1 MVVLRGGRWSLS
13 ATALLS
19 LSVGAVTLGAP
30 AALRAQGEVGS
41 LTGRVT
47 EAGAATPVAGASIR
61 VLVLTTRA
69 VVGGANS
76 NEDGRYRVGNLQP
89 GTYAVNVSRIGY
101 RPRTD
106 TVRVSAGAATTH
118 DVAIGEGA
126 SILSQVVTTASRG
139 ASERL
144 QEVPASISVVNTEV
158 IETRPTVTAI
168 EHLRETPG
176 INISTAGIAQSN
188 VVARGF
194 NNAFSGALL
203 TLQDYKFAGVPSL
216 RVNVPFLVPGT
227 NEDIERIEVL
237 LGPASALYGPNS
249 ANGVMHIITKSP
261 FSSPGTTITVDGGE
275 RSIFR
280 GALRH
285 AQLLGEKAAIKVSGE
300 YFTGRDFEFRDQ
312 AEPAQFGNQ
321 APPGRRGTANAR
333 DYDVERYSGEAR
345 LDLRPTPNTE
355 AVTTIGYTNVGNGV
369 ELTGANGAAQIR
381 NWTYTSLQ
389 QRLRWNRLFGQIF
402 VNLSD
407 AGNRDS
413 LDLRGTYLLRTG
425 VPIVDQSRVFAA
437 QLQHGVDL
445 GGDRQR
451 FLYGADYI
459 MTNPRTGR
467 TINGNNEDV
476 DDVREIGAYVQST
489 TRVTSKFD
497 VIGALRVDQNDQ
509 IEGTQVSPRAA
520 LVFKPTENHNLRA
533 TYNRAFQTPANF
545 SFFLDLPQQSNVGG
559 LPYNVRARGNPPKE
573 GWQYERG
580 CTGVATG
587 GICMRS
593 PFLPNNGAFV
603 PASANLAYQGT
614 LTALAPRIT
623 TSLTQA
629 FVAQGL
635 PQATAAA
642 QAAQIVG
649 FLRAQSPAAADV
661 GTRIAFINDPG
672 TVNRAPSEFRD
683 IKPLEASYNTTYELG
698 YKGLLGTRAR
708 LAIDLWSQERGDVG
722 TPAGLATPNV
732 FFSGQALG
740 AYIGTR
746 LATPQAAG
754 GAGLPAAQ
762 AQAIAA
768 ALAPT
773 LAAVPVGLVTF
784 ANGNTNAVDILATYQ
799 TLDKK
804 VNLWGTDVAFDYLFT
819 DRLSA
824 AATFSRI
831 SDKVFEDVRGADGRA
846 LMLNAPDYTASLA
859 VRMQAPADRGFGW
872 ELRGRYANAFP
883 VNSGVYA
890 SGVNFPL
897 PNPTAGGPTNFQY
910 DAVPVNMLLDAG
922 INYRFLVNGKRVLWS
937 LNGSNVLDNEVPTF
951 AGTAAIGRVIMTR
964 LQYSF

>member
-1 MVVLRGGRWSLS
+1 MAVCRGSRWRLG

-19 LSVGAVTLGAP
+19 LAGGIAVLTLP
-30 AALRAQGEVGS
+30 SAARAQGEVGT
-41 LTGRVT
+41 LAGRVT
-47 EAGAATPVAGASIR
+47 EAGTGTPVSGASVRVLTLGTRAVAGA
-61 VLVLTTRA
+61 
-69 VVGGANS
+69 GNS
-76 NEDGRYRVGNLQP
+76 GEDGRYRVGGLRP
-89 GTYAVNVSRIGY
+89 GAYAVSVSRIGY
-101 RPRTD
+101 QLQRVD
-106 TVRVSAGAATTH
+106 TVRVRAGETTTL
-118 DVAIGEGA
+118 DLTLGEA
-126 SILSQVVTTASRG
+126 PSVLSQVVTTASR
-139 ASERL
+139 APEKVL
-144 QEVPASISVVNTEV
+144 EAPASISVVSTEA
-158 IETRPTVTAI
+158 IETRPTVTPI

-194 NNAFSGALL
+194 NNAFSGSLL

-261 FSSPGTTITVDGGE
+261 FSSPGTTVTVDGGE

-285 AQLLGEKAAIKVSGE
+285 AQLLGDKAAFKVSGE
-300 YFTGRDFEFRDQ
+300 YFTGRDFEYRDP
-312 AEPAQFGNQ
+312 AEPGTFGNQ
-321 APPGRRGTANAR
+321 APAGRRGTANVR
-333 DYDVERYSGEAR
+333 NFDVERYSGEAR
-345 LDLRPTPNTE
+345 LDLRPTANTE
-355 AVTTIGYTNVGNGV
+355 AVTTLGYTNVGNGV
-369 ELTGANGAAQIR
+369 ELTGANGASQIR

-389 QRLRWNRLFGQIF
+389 QRLRWKRLFGQVF
-402 VNLSD
+402 MNLSD

-437 QLQHGVDL
+437 QLQHGMDF

-451 FLYGADYI
+451 FIYGADYI

-476 DDVREIGAYVQST
+476 DDVREMGAYVQST
-489 TRVTSKFD
+489 TRVTPKFD
-497 VIGALRVDQNDQ
+497 LIGALRVDKNDQ
-509 IEGTQVSPRAA
+509 IDGTQISPRAA
-520 LVFKPTENHNLRA
+520 LVFKPIENHNLRA

-545 SFFLDLPQQSNVGG
+545 SFFLDLPQSSNIGG
-559 LPYNVRARGNPPKE
+559 LPYNIRARGNPPKT
-573 GWQYERG
+573 GWQYERS
-580 CTGVATG
+580 CTGVAAG
-587 GICMRS
+587 GLCMRS

-603 PASANLAYQGT
+603 PAAANIAYRGVV
-614 LTALAPRIT
+614 TALQPRIVGG
-623 TSLTQA
+623 LQA
-629 FVAQGL
+629 AGI
-635 PQATAAA
+635 PAA
-642 QAAQIVG
+642 QAQGIAAFLQAQNPG
-649 FLRAQSPAAADV
+649 ATDV
-661 GTRIAFINDPG
+661 GTRVAFINDPG
-672 TVNRAPSEFRD
+672 TVNRAPAEFQD
-683 IKPLEASYNTTYELG
+683 IRPLEASYNTTYELG
-698 YKGLLGTRAR
+698 YKGLLGQRAR
-708 LAIDLWSQERGDVG
+708 LAVDLWSQERGDVG

-732 FFSGQALG
+732 FFNGQALG
-740 AYIGTR
+740 AYIATR

-799 TLDKK
+799 SLDKK
-804 VNLWGTDVAFDYLFT
+804 VTLWGTDVAFDYLFT

-831 SDKVFEDVRGADGRA
+831 SDKVFEEVRGADGRA

-859 VRMQAPADRGFGW
+859 VRMQAPQERGFGW

-890 SGVNFPL
+890 SGVSFPL
-897 PNPTAGGPTNFQY
+897 PGATAGGPTTFQY
-910 DAVPVNMLLDAG
+910 EAVPVNMMADAG
-922 INYRFLVNGKRVLWS
+922 VNYRFLLNGKRVLFS
-937 LNGSNVLDNEVPTF
+937 LNGSNIFDNKVPTF
-951 AGTAAIGRVIMTR
+951 SGTADIGRVIMTR